1 MHSKDEIVSP
11 STVWCGAAMTERILY
26 WCVILLPFSI
36 AIAPAPMN
44 ILMGF
49 LIAAFL
55 LKKLSSRERL
65 FKRGPLD
72 IPLLLLFIITCLS
85 AINSISL
92 YDTLKGGIF
101 RLAQY
106 ILIFYILKDEV
117 KDKAHLNKILF
128 ALVLGAVLASAN
140 GIFQVITGR
149 DFIRGFR
156 PILNIGLLRAT
167 ASFKDAN
174 ILGIYLSAIV
184 PIILGLGLYYF
195 RGIKKIPIFFIS
207 LLVLIGIA
215 LTYSRPTLLAVY
227 VILLFFGLARK
238 SKALLFLLLIFT
250 LASPFLLPKSVKNW
264 AKEVEYNPLRFMC
277 NDDRLAVYRNSL
289 HMIKAHPIIGV
300 GANTFM
306 KSYKMYKEFP
316 EYRGIV
322 TLDEMKAHNNFLH
335 MAGEIGLSGLLIF
348 FWFLYRLFMES
359 KNIYNSSDDSY
370 LKMVSLFLIA
380 SLIAFLINGLTE
392 SSLYYSVVAVL
403 FWYIAGLS
411 LSLKK
416 FAHGNKQH
424 PGL

>member
-1 MHSKDEIVSP
+1 MHSKGKLIKITEVILR
-11 STVWCGAAMTERILY
+11 WCL
-26 WCVILLPFSI
+26 ILLPFSI

-44 ILMGF
+44 VFIGF

-55 LKKLSSRERL
+55 LKKLLLKEHL
-65 FKRGPLD
+65 FKCKDSLD
-72 IPLLLLFIITCLS
+72 IALLVFFIITCLS

-92 YDTLKGGIF
+92 YDTAKGGIF

-106 ILIFYILKDEV
+106 ILVFYIIKDEV
-117 KDKAHLNKILF
+117 KNKTQLNRILF
-128 ALVLGAVLASAN
+128 ALVLGAVLASSN

-149 DFIRGFR
+149 DFIRGYR

-184 PIILGLGLYYF
+184 PAILGLALYYF
-195 RGIKKIPIFFIS
+195 KGTKKAVFFLIS
-207 LLVLIGIA
+207 LLVLTGIA

-227 VILLFFGLARK
+227 MVLFFFSLVK
-238 SKALLFLLLIFT
+238 KNKVLISLLLIFT
-250 LASPFLLPKSVKNW
+250 LASPLLLPKSVKDW

-277 NDDRLAVYRNSL
+277 NDDRIAVYRNSL
-289 HMIKAHPIIGV
+289 HMIKAHPVIGV
-300 GANTFM
+300 GANAFM

-322 TLDEMKAHNNFLH
+322 TLGEMKAHNNFLH
-335 MAGEIGLSGLLIF
+335 MAAEIGLSGLFIF
-348 FWFLYRLFMES
+348 FWFLYRLFRES
-359 KNIYNSSDDSY
+359 KNIYRLAGDNY
-370 LKMVSLFLIA
+370 LKTVSLSLIA
-380 SLIAFLINGLTE
+380 CLIAFLINGLTE

-416 FAHGNKQH
+416 FAYGDKQH
-424 PGL
+424 PGI

>member
-1 MHSKDEIVSP
+1 MPSKDGFIKIVDE
-11 STVWCGAAMTERILY
+11 VVY
-26 WCVILLPFSI
+26 WCILLLPFSI

-44 ILMGF
+44 VFIGF
-49 LIAAFL
+49 IIAAFL
-55 LKKLSSRERL
+55 LKKFLIRERL
-65 FKRGPLD
+65 FMALAYRLKRGPLN
-72 IPLLLLFIITCLS
+72 IPLLLFFIITCLS

-106 ILIFYILKDEV
+106 ILIFYIVKDEV

-128 ALVLGAVLASAN
+128 ALVLGAVLASSN

-149 DFIRGFR
+149 DFIRGYK

-184 PIILGLGLYYF
+184 PVILGLALHYF
-195 RGIKKIPIFFIS
+195 EGAKKTFLFLIS
-207 LLVLIGIA
+207 LLVLTGIA

-227 VILLFFGLARK
+227 VVLLFFGLAGK

-250 LASPFLLPKSVKNW
+250 LAAPFLLPKSVKNW

-277 NDDRLAVYRNSL
+277 NDDRLAVYHNSL
-289 HMIKAHPIIGV
+289 HMIKAHPLIGV

-348 FWFLYRLFMES
+348 FWFLYRLFRES
-359 KNIYNSSDDSY
+359 KNIYNSLDDSY
-370 LKMVSLFLIA
+370 LKTVSLSLIA
-380 SLIAFLINGLTE
+380 CLIAFLINGLTE

-416 FAHGNKQH
+416 FAYGDKEH

>member
-1 MHSKDEIVSP
+1 MASIRLKTINFID
-11 STVWCGAAMTERILY
+11 GILY
-26 WCVILLPFSI
+26 WVIILLPFSI

-44 ILMGF
+44 IFIGF

-55 LKKLSSRERL
+55 LKKVLKKERL
-65 FKRGPLD
+65 FRPGPLN
-72 IPLLLLFIITCLS
+72 ISLLFLFIISCLS
-85 AINSISL
+85 IINSISL

-101 RLAQY
+101 RLGQY
-106 ILIFYILKDEV
+106 IFVFYIIKDEV

-128 ALVLGAVLASAN
+128 ALVLGAVLASSN

-149 DFIRGFR
+149 DFIRGYK

-184 PIILGLGLYYF
+184 PVILGLALYYF
-195 RGIKKIPIFFIS
+195 KGARKALFFLIS
-207 LLVLIGIA
+207 ILVLTVIV

-227 VILLFFGLARK
+227 VVLLFFALVKK
-238 SKALLFLLLIFT
+238 SKVLISLLLIFT
-250 LASPFLLPKSVKNW
+250 LASPLLLPKSVKDW

-277 NDDRLAVYRNSL
+277 NDDRIAVYRNSL
-289 HMIKAHPIIGV
+289 HMIKAHPVIGV
-300 GANTFM
+300 GANAFM

-322 TLDEMKAHNNFLH
+322 TLGEMKAHNNFLH
-335 MAGEIGLSGLLIF
+335 MAAEIGLTGIAIF
-348 FWFLYRLFMES
+348 FWFLYRLFSES
-359 KNIYNSSDDSY
+359 KNIYRLAGDNY
-370 LKMVSLFLIA
+370 LKTVSLSLIA
-380 SLIAFLINGLTE
+380 CLIAFLINGLTE

-416 FAHGNKQH
+416 FAYGDKQH
-424 PGL
+424 PGI

>member
-1 MHSKDEIVSP
+1 MHSKNRFIKIIEGIS
-11 STVWCGAAMTERILY
+11 Y
-26 WCVILLPFSI
+26 WCLILLPFSI

-44 ILMGF
+44 VFMGF

-55 LKKLSSRERL
+55 FNKLLSRERL
-65 FKRGPLD
+65 FRHGPLN
-72 IPLLLLFIITCLS
+72 IPLLLLFMITCLS
-85 AINSISL
+85 AINSISI

-101 RLAQY
+101 RLLQY
-106 ILIFYILKDEV
+106 MLIFYIVKDEV

-128 ALVLGAVLASAN
+128 ALVLGAVLASSN
-140 GIFQVITGR
+140 GIFQVISGR
-149 DFIRGFR
+149 DFIRGYK

-184 PIILGLGLYYF
+184 PAILGLALYF
-195 RGIKKIPIFFIS
+195 FKGAKKALFFLIGF
-207 LLVLIGIA
+207 LVLTAIA

-238 SKALLFLLLIFT
+238 NKALLAFLLVFT
-250 LASPFLLPKSVKNW
+250 IASPFLLPKSVKDW

-277 NDDRLAVYRNSL
+277 NDDRIAVYL
-289 HMIKAHPIIGV
+289 HSFNMIKAHPIIGV

-306 KSYKMYKEFP
+306 KSYKFYKEYP

-335 MAGEIGLSGLLIF
+335 MAGEIGLTGLAIF
-348 FWFLYRLFMES
+348 FWFLYRLFRES
-359 KNIYNSSDDSY
+359 KNIYNSLDDSY
-370 LKMVSLFLIA
+370 LKTVSLSLIA
-380 SLIAFLINGLTE
+380 CLIAFLINGLTE

-403 FWYIAGLS
+403 FWYIAGLC
-411 LSLKK
+411 LALKK
-416 FAHGNKQH
+416 FTYGDKEH

>member
-1 MHSKDEIVSP
+1 MASIRLKTINFID
-11 STVWCGAAMTERILY
+11 GILY
-26 WCVILLPFSI
+26 WVIILLPFSI

-44 ILMGF
+44 IFIGF

-55 LKKLSSRERL
+55 LKKVLKKERL
-65 FKRGPLD
+65 FRPGPLN
-72 IPLLLLFIITCLS
+72 ISLLFLFIISCLS
-85 AINSISL
+85 IINSISL

-101 RLAQY
+101 RLGQY
-106 ILIFYILKDEV
+106 IFVFYIIKDEV

-128 ALVLGAVLASAN
+128 ALVLGAVLASSN

-149 DFIRGFR
+149 DFIRGYK

-184 PIILGLGLYYF
+184 PVILGLALYYF
-195 RGIKKIPIFFIS
+195 KGARKALFFLIS
-207 LLVLIGIA
+207 ILVLTVIV

-227 VILLFFGLARK
+227 VVLLFFALVKK
-238 SKALLFLLLIFT
+238 SKVLISLLLIFT
-250 LASPFLLPKSVKNW
+250 LASPLLLPKSVKDW

-277 NDDRLAVYRNSL
+277 NDDRIAVYRNSL
-289 HMIKAHPIIGV
+289 HMIKAHPLIGV
-300 GANTFM
+300 GANNFM

-322 TLDEMKAHNNFLH
+322 TLGEMKAHNNFLH
-335 MAGEIGLSGLLIF
+335 MAAEIGLTGIAIF
-348 FWFLYRLFMES
+348 FWFLYRLFSES
-359 KNIYNSSDDSY
+359 KNIYRLAGDNY
-370 LKMVSLFLIA
+370 LKTVSLSLIA
-380 SLIAFLINGLTE
+380 CLIAFLINGLTE

-416 FAHGNKQH
+416 FAYGDKQH
-424 PGL
+424 PGI